1 MPSRLGNVKKWCW
14 RLIAAPFFLIAIY
27 LGLALVLGLLSTGKA
42 PNKPTEPKNIVI
54 YVASNGVHLNLWLP
68 SKNTQFDWQATY
80 PNSFKQDNMNWT
92 SIGWG
97 SQAFY
102 TQVPTWN
109 DLTLPI
115 AWQALTGDAAVIRL
129 SGEQSIPPDDSHR
142 RQILLSNTEYQM
154 LVDDLQKQF
163 KKNEPIGHFFYPA
176 IGTYS
181 AKSTCNEWMRQR
193 LNHIGLDMPLWS
205 PFDVAVLRHL
215 P

>member
-1 MPSRLGNVKKWCW
+1 MPKSSGKIKKWCC
-14 RLIAAPFFLIAIY
+14 RLIATPFLFAIGY
-27 LGLALVLGLLSTGKA
+27 FVLALLLGVLSTDETPKST
-42 PNKPTEPKNIVI
+42 TEPKNIVI

-68 SKNTQFDWQATY
+68 SQNAQFDWAANY
-80 PNSFKQDNMNWT
+80 PSSFNNSKMAWT

-129 SGEQSIPPDDSHR
+129 HGEYHAPPDDNNR

-154 LVDDLQKQF
+154 LIDDLQKQF
-163 KKNEPIGHFFYPA
+163 KKNEPIAPFFYPA
-176 IGTYS
+176 LGAYS
-181 AKSTCNEWMRQR
+181 AKSTCNEWIR
-193 LNHIGLDMPLWS
+193 LRLSHIGLDMPLWS